1 MLYEIWF
8 NYLIPVADILLIAYV
23 FYRALLLIQG
33 TRAVQ
38 IIIGILT
45 LVVITVIAEAVLR
58 LNTLSWLLNK
68 FWVAAPVI
76 LVVVFQPEIRS
87 MLAQLGSHRW
97 SRMLLTSQQQFID
110 EIIDAV
116 KDCSTRNVGA
126 LIVLE
131 QEIGLRT
138 QIETGTIINGEVS
151 KELLQSIVNTKSPL
165 HDGAIIIQNNRLIA
179 AGCLLPLTS
188 ENGILK
194 VLGTR
199 HRAAVGLSEIS
210 DALIIVVSEESGG
223 ISVARSGK
231 LETNIEAAELRGRL
245 KDMYAQRARSLLRR
259 AREQA

>member
-1 MLYEIWF
+1 MLHEIWS
-8 NYLIPVADILLIAYV
+8 NYLIPIADILLIAYI

-45 LVVITVIAEAVLR
+45 LVVITVVAEAVLR

-68 FWVAAPVI
+68 FWIAAPVI

-97 SRMLLTSQQQFID
+97 SRMLFTSQQQFID

-116 KDCSTRNVGA
+116 KDCALHNVGA
-126 LIVLE
+126 LMALE

-151 KELLQSIVNTKSPL
+151 KELIQSIVNIKSPL

-194 VLGTR
+194 ILGTR

-210 DALIIVVSEESGG
+210 DALVIVVSEETGG
-223 ISVARSGK
+223 ISVARNGK
-231 LETNIEAAELRGRL
+231 LETNLESADLRRRL
-245 KDMYAQRARSLLRR
+245 KDLYAQRANSLLRKVHQ
-259 AREQA
+259 E